1 MLERTVPKNV
11 HDPYLYQS
19 PRISVDI
26 AFRCL
31 DRRPSQHRPHDR
43 QILHAYIWP
52 ETPNGISIPLHYGSY
67 VCIRSHVH
75 FTPQAAG
82 NTAPRD
88 SIKFTLPN
96 MVELTVASIGFLYSR
111 SIKS

>member
-67 VCIRSHVH
+67 VCLLHSRLPRYE
-75 FTPQAAG
+75 FAEMKAAK
-82 NTAPRD
+82 P
-88 SIKFTLPN
+88 KF
-96 MVELTVASIGFLYSR
+96 
-111 SIKS
+111 